1 MQAGFIGW
9 NEVEQLL
16 TWAEKY
22 DQSTY
27 EAKHLIIAALV
38 DRTEVSKGYEIK
50 IQFKVSAEQ
59 FLEQARKSA

>member
-9 NEVEQLL
+9 NKVEQLL

-38 DRTEVSKGYEIK
+38 DRIEVSNATVDREA
-50 IQFKVSAEQ
+50 AEVNCNIPE
-59 FLEQARKSA
+59 LYSDCM

>member
-38 DRTEVSKGYEIK
+38 DRIEVK
-50 IQFKVSAEQ
+50 
-59 FLEQARKSA
+59 